1 MARVTLSSSISVPFT
16 VAATPPVRPVS
27 EVSSS
32 GMASSS
38 LLVHPTTPATQQTE
52 SAVAIANLK
61 MRLVFISDTYRC
73 RFGSNIRIFYTH
85 TRACTDYSY
94 SRSLPFG
101 VSNIIMVNSF
111 RYASIYKAGNQLKQE
126 NIRNVAIIAHVDHGK
141 TTLVDRLLWASHV
154 FRDNQQVEERV
165 LDSNDQERERGIT
178 ILSKNIAIKY
188 KGVKIN
194 VIDTPGHADFG
205 GEVER
210 VLNMADGALLIV
222 DAYEGPKP
230 QTRFVL
236 SHALQR
242 GLRIVVVVNKID
254 RPNANPEEAVDKV
267 FDLMVE
273 LGATDEQLDFPVVYA
288 SAVNGYARFD
298 PDDGNMDMVPLLD
311 TILEAIPSPD
321 VDVDGPVALQICTVD
336 HSSYEGRIGVG
347 RLNSGKLHEKENVL
361 VVKPD
366 GAQNNAQ
373 IRKLYTFENLG
384 KIEESEAS
392 AGDIVA
398 VIGIEDADI
407 GDILTDPENPVE
419 MDPISVEEPTMAVVF
434 EASTSP
440 LVGREGDIVGARQL
454 KERLMRE
461 KESNIS
467 MRINE
472 LEDKSGIEVAG
483 RGVLHL
489 SVLMETM
496 RREGFEFQVGRPR
509 VVYKTSDAGEKLE
522 PIEEATVDVPNEY
535 SGKAIEVMG
544 TAGGIM
550 DDMASDETMTHL
562 TFRIPT
568 RGTMGLKTRLLNAT
582 HGEAMLFHHFKEY
595 GPFSGEMAGRKNGG
609 MIAMSTGK
617 AVAYAL
623 DTLQERGRLFVGPG
637 DECYEGM
644 IVGESAKEGD
654 MVVNVEKSK
663 NLGNQ
668 RSSGADKA
676 IQLTPP
682 ITFTLEE
689 ALEYIQD
696 DELVEITPESIR
708 LRKRLLSATDRKKA
722 SKK

>member
-1 MARVTLSSSISVPFT
+1 M
-16 VAATPPVRPVS
+16 
-27 EVSSS
+27 
-32 GMASSS
+32 
-38 LLVHPTTPATQQTE
+38 
-52 SAVAIANLK
+52 
-61 MRLVFISDTYRC
+61 
-73 RFGSNIRIFYTH
+73 
-85 TRACTDYSY
+85 
-94 SRSLPFG
+94 
-101 VSNIIMVNSF
+101 
-111 RYASIYKAGNQLKQE
+111 KQE

-154 FRDNQQVEERV
+154 FRENQQVEERV

-178 ILSKNIAIKY
+178 ILSKNISITY

-236 SHALQR
+236 SHALER

-254 RPNANPEEAVDKV
+254 RPNADPEGAVDKV

-273 LGATDEQLDFPVVYA
+273 LGASDEQLDFPVVYA
-288 SAVNGYARFD
+288 SAVNGYARRE

-311 TILEAIPSPD
+311 TILDEIPAPD
-321 VDVDGPVALQICTVD
+321 VDIDGPVALQICTVD

-347 RLNSGKLHEKENVL
+347 RLSSGTLHEKEQVL

-366 GAQNNAQ
+366 GAERRAQ
-373 IRKLYTFENLG
+373 IRKVYTFENLG
-384 KIEESEAS
+384 KAEVTAAD

-407 GDILTDPENPVE
+407 GDIITDPESPVTE
-419 MDPISVEEPTMAVVF
+419 MAPIAVEEPTMAVVF

-440 LVGREGDIVGARQL
+440 LVGREGEIVGGRQL

-509 VVYKTSDAGEKLE
+509 VVYKTAEDGTKLE

-535 SGKAIEVMG
+535 AGKAIEVMG

-550 DDMASDETMTHL
+550 EHMASDETMTHL
-562 TFRIPT
+562 SFSIPS
-568 RGTMGLKTRLLNAT
+568 RGTMGLKTRILNAT

-595 GPFSGEMAGRKNGG
+595 GPYTGEMAGRKNGG

-623 DTLQERGRLFVGPG
+623 DTLQERGRLFVAPG
-637 DECYEGM
+637 DDCYEGM

-654 MVVNVEKSK
+654 MVVNVEKTK

-668 RSSGADKA
+668 RSSSADKA
-676 IQLTPP
+676 IQLTTP

-689 ALEYIQD
+689 ALEYIED
-696 DELVEITPESIR
+696 DELVEVTPQSVR

-722 SKK
+722 KKN

>member
-1 MARVTLSSSISVPFT
+1 M
-16 VAATPPVRPVS
+16 
-27 EVSSS
+27 
-32 GMASSS
+32 
-38 LLVHPTTPATQQTE
+38 
-52 SAVAIANLK
+52 
-61 MRLVFISDTYRC
+61 
-73 RFGSNIRIFYTH
+73 
-85 TRACTDYSY
+85 
-94 SRSLPFG
+94 
-101 VSNIIMVNSF
+101 
-111 RYASIYKAGNQLKQE
+111 KQE

-154 FRDNQQVEERV
+154 FRENQQVEERV

-178 ILSKNIAIKY
+178 ILSKNISITY
-188 KGVKIN
+188 KGVKVN

-236 SHALQR
+236 SHALEC

-254 RPNANPEEAVDKV
+254 RPNADPEGAVDKV

-273 LGATDEQLDFPVVYA
+273 LGASDEQLDFPVVYA
-288 SAVNGYARFD
+288 SAVNGYARLD
-298 PDDGNMDMVPLLD
+298 PEEGNMDMVPLLD
-311 TILEAIPSPD
+311 TILDEIPAPD
-321 VDVDGPVALQICTVD
+321 VDIDGPVALQICTVD

-347 RLNSGKLHEKENVL
+347 RLSSGTLHEKEQVL

-366 GAQNNAQ
+366 GAERRAQ
-373 IRKLYTFENLG
+373 IRKVYTFENLG
-384 KIEESEAS
+384 KAEVTAAD

-407 GDILTDPENPVE
+407 GDIITDPESPVTE
-419 MDPISVEEPTMAVVF
+419 MAPIAVEEPTMAVVF

-440 LVGREGDIVGARQL
+440 LVGREGEIVGGRQL

-509 VVYKTSDAGEKLE
+509 VVYKTAEDGTKLE

-535 SGKAIEVMG
+535 AGKAIEVMG

-550 DDMASDETMTHL
+550 EHMASDETMTHL
-562 TFRIPT
+562 SFSIPS
-568 RGTMGLKTRLLNAT
+568 RGTMGLKTRILNAT

-595 GPFSGEMAGRKNGG
+595 GPYTGEMAGRKNGG

-623 DTLQERGRLFVGPG
+623 DTLQERGRLFVAPG
-637 DECYEGM
+637 DDCYEGM

-654 MVVNVEKSK
+654 MVVNVEKTK

-668 RSSGADKA
+668 RSSSADKA

-689 ALEYIQD
+689 ALEYIED
-696 DELVEITPESIR
+696 DELVEVTPQSVR

-722 SKK
+722 KKN

>member
-1 MARVTLSSSISVPFT
+1 M
-16 VAATPPVRPVS
+16 
-27 EVSSS
+27 
-32 GMASSS
+32 
-38 LLVHPTTPATQQTE
+38 
-52 SAVAIANLK
+52 
-61 MRLVFISDTYRC
+61 
-73 RFGSNIRIFYTH
+73 
-85 TRACTDYSY
+85 
-94 SRSLPFG
+94 
-101 VSNIIMVNSF
+101 
-111 RYASIYKAGNQLKQE
+111 KQE

-154 FRDNQQVEERV
+154 FRENQQVEERV

-178 ILSKNIAIKY
+178 ILSKNISIAY

-236 SHALQR
+236 SHALER

-254 RPNANPEEAVDKV
+254 RPNADPEGAVDKV

-273 LGATDEQLDFPVVYA
+273 LGASDTQLDFPVIYA
-288 SAVNGYARFD
+288 SAVNGYARRE
-298 PDDGNMDMVPLLD
+298 PNDGNADMVPLLD
-311 TILEAIPSPD
+311 TILEEIPAPE
-321 VDVDGPVALQICTVD
+321 VDEDAPLALQICTVD

-347 RLNSGKLHEKENVL
+347 RLHSGVIHEKENVL

-366 GAQNNAQ
+366 GSQKTAQ
-373 IRKLYTFENLG
+373 IRKVYTFENLG
-384 KIEESEAS
+384 KAEVDAGV

-407 GDILTDPENPVE
+407 GDIVTDPESPVE
-419 MDPISVEEPTMAVVF
+419 MAPLAVEEPTMAVVF

-454 KERLMRE
+454 KERLLRE

-509 VVYKTSDAGEKLE
+509 VVYKTENGQKLE
-522 PIEEATVDVPNEY
+522 PIEEATIDVPNDY
-535 SGKAIEVMG
+535 AGKAIEVMG

-550 DDMASDETMTHL
+550 EDMASDETMTHL

-568 RGTMGLKTRLLNAT
+568 RGTMGLKTRILNAT
-582 HGEAMLFHHFKEY
+582 HGEAVLFHHFLEY
-595 GPFSGEMAGRKNGG
+595 GPYSGEMTGRKNGG

-654 MVVNVEKSK
+654 MVVNVEKTK

-668 RSSGADKA
+668 RSSTADKA

-682 ITFTLEE
+682 VTFTLEE
-689 ALEYIQD
+689 ALEYIED
-696 DELVEITPESIR
+696 DELVDVTPESVR

-722 SKK
+722 AKK

>member
-1 MARVTLSSSISVPFT
+1 M
-16 VAATPPVRPVS
+16 
-27 EVSSS
+27 
-32 GMASSS
+32 
-38 LLVHPTTPATQQTE
+38 
-52 SAVAIANLK
+52 
-61 MRLVFISDTYRC
+61 
-73 RFGSNIRIFYTH
+73 
-85 TRACTDYSY
+85 
-94 SRSLPFG
+94 
-101 VSNIIMVNSF
+101 
-111 RYASIYKAGNQLKQE
+111 KQE
-126 NIRNVAIIAHVDHGK
+126 NLRNVAIIAHVDHGK
-141 TTLVDRLLWASHV
+141 TTLVDRLLWASHA
-154 FRDNQQVEERV
+154 FRENQEVQERV

-178 ILSKNIAIKY
+178 ILSKNIAISY

-236 SHALQR
+236 SHALEC

-254 RPNANPEEAVDKV
+254 RPNADPEGAVDKV

-273 LGATDEQLDFPVVYA
+273 LGASDEQLDFPVIYA
-288 SAVNGYARFD
+288 SAVNGYARYEAN
-298 PDDGNMDMVPLLD
+298 DGNMDMAPLLD
-311 TILEAIPSPD
+311 TILKEIPAPD
-321 VDVDGPVALQICTVD
+321 VDPEGPVALQVCTVD

-347 RLNSGKLHEKENVL
+347 RLHSGTIREKQQVL
-361 VVKPD
+361 VVRPD
-366 GAQNNAQ
+366 DEPYTAQ
-373 IRKLYTFENLG
+373 IRKVYTFDKLG
-384 KIEESEAS
+384 KVEVPEAS

-407 GDILTDPENPVE
+407 GDVITDPENPVE
-419 MDPISVEEPTMAVVF
+419 MKPIAVEEPTMAVVF

-467 MRINE
+467 MRIE
-472 LEDKSGIEVAG
+472 ETEDKSGVSVAG

-496 RREGFEFQVGRPR
+496 RREGFEFQVGRPQ
-509 VVYKTSDAGEKLE
+509 VVYKIDENGQKLE
-522 PIEEATVDVPNEY
+522 PIEEATVDVPNDY

-550 DDMASDETMTHL
+550 EDMASDENTTHL
-562 TFRIPT
+562 VFSIPS
-568 RGTMGLKTRLLNAT
+568 RGTMGLKTRILNAT
-582 HGEAMLFHHFKEY
+582 HGEAILFHHFREY
-595 GPFSGEMAGRKNGG
+595 GPYSGEMTGRKNGG

-623 DTLQERGRLFVGPG
+623 DTLQERGRLFVSPG

-654 MVVNVEKSK
+654 MVVNVEKTK

-668 RSSGADKA
+668 RSSTADKA

-682 ITFTLEE
+682 RTFTLEE
-689 ALEYIQD
+689 ALEYIED
-696 DELVEITPESIR
+696 DELVEVTPQSIR
-708 LRKRLLSATDRKKA
+708 MRKRLLSATDRRKANKK
-722 SKK
+722 

>member
-1 MARVTLSSSISVPFT
+1 M
-16 VAATPPVRPVS
+16 
-27 EVSSS
+27 
-32 GMASSS
+32 
-38 LLVHPTTPATQQTE
+38 
-52 SAVAIANLK
+52 
-61 MRLVFISDTYRC
+61 
-73 RFGSNIRIFYTH
+73 
-85 TRACTDYSY
+85 
-94 SRSLPFG
+94 
-101 VSNIIMVNSF
+101 
-111 RYASIYKAGNQLKQE
+111 KQDS
-126 NIRNVAIIAHVDHGK
+126 IRNVAIIAHVDHGK

-154 FRDNQQVEERV
+154 FRENQQVEERV

-178 ILSKNIAIKY
+178 ILSKNIAINY
-188 KGVKIN
+188 KDVKIN

-236 SHALQR
+236 SHALER

-254 RPNANPEEAVDKV
+254 RPNADPEGAVDKV

-273 LGATDEQLDFPVVYA
+273 LGASDEQLDFPVVYA
-288 SAVNGYARFD
+288 SAVNGYARLD
-298 PDDGNMDMVPLLD
+298 PEDGNMDMVPLLD
-311 TILEAIPSPD
+311 TILAEVPAPE
-321 VDVDGPVALQICTVD
+321 VDAEGPVALQVCTVD

-347 RLNSGKLHEKENVL
+347 RLHSGTLHEKETVL
-361 VVKPD
+361 VVKAD
-366 GAQNNAQ
+366 GSERQAQV
-373 IRKLYTFENLG
+373 RKVYTFENLG
-384 KIEESEAS
+384 KAEVPEVH

-407 GDILTDPENPVE
+407 GDILTSPESPVSME
-419 MDPISVEEPTMAVVF
+419 PIAVEEPTMAIVF

-454 KERLMRE
+454 KERLLRE

-472 LEDKSGIEVAG
+472 LEDKTGIEVAG

-509 VVYKTSDAGEKLE
+509 VVYKTAEDGSKLE
-522 PIEEATVDVPNEY
+522 PIEEATVDVPNDY
-535 SGKAIEVMG
+535 AGKAIEVMG

-550 DDMASDETMTHL
+550 EDMAQDETMTHL
-562 TFRIPT
+562 TFRIPS
-568 RGTMGLKTRLLNAT
+568 RGTMGLKTRILNAT
-582 HGEAMLFHHFKEY
+582 HGEAVLFHHFKEY
-595 GPFSGEMAGRKNGG
+595 GPYSGEMAGRKNGG

-654 MVVNVEKSK
+654 MVVNVEKTK

-668 RSSGADKA
+668 RSSSADKA

-689 ALEYIQD
+689 ALEYIED
-696 DELVEITPESIR
+696 DELVEVTPESVR
-708 LRKRLLSATDRKKA
+708 LRKRLLNATDRKKA
-722 SKK
+722 AKK